1 MIKKELRAVPV
12 PKADI
17 PRIHAMAAENDN
29 IRGVIA
35 SQKKK
40 VGTEETLIL
49 NVYQVSGKNKQDISL
64 LFRVFCQKDDY
75 ITLETD
81 CNKWRT
87 GALLHLVCRDSGWSE
102 YWWNYN
108 QLEFLTDR
116 DAKRVESTLRKWN
129 RNNSDNGERVAFTLL
144 DQYQQ
149 NVKKA
154 RMMKRH
160 KKETD
165 IIDTDMEKFGKLPDD
180 YQDFIEETVFSD
192 DNYIFYDT
200 KKKRAFC
207 TSCKKT
213 FLLKGRH
220 LRHETIG
227 IWNNRNDVKHNRTV
241 CCPYCNKFLL
251 AKSEGM
257 GRQGLIS
264 VKWSVLVQPCN
275 EEVLTRY
282 FCHIK
287 DFSPDFHN
295 PRITTSEGYRTVHRA
310 DRSTDYMWAKYRT
323 TENIRWCYY
332 RDRGSSWCTPAE
344 TVAPRSV
351 VMYNTN
357 LQEAVAGTCMKYSVP
372 DIFIGNTECER
383 YFASPWFI
391 DKYFN
396 SYRKYPFI
404 EQLLKVGFYKMTM
417 EFLDKGYSNVNLNHG
432 QNSILGTLGINRNQ
446 FNMLRRVGNPGMR
459 DLAVLRYKPDLKW
472 DEFEDLRYIKDDRYA
487 NYYEKYIDLMR
498 YTTLH
503 KLRRYIDRNRITY
516 AQDYFDYTKW
526 IEEMGYDMRNEFNLF
541 PTNFN
546 RVHDE
551 MSRQYMRFKEKQA
564 KEDAERFNRIL
575 RKMKKETMEIEAMNL
590 DVDGLFVRLP
600 NKLEELKE
608 EGETLHHCVGTYME
622 KVSKGETMIFF
633 IRKKAD
639 PEKPY
644 YTLEWKGR
652 VVQCRGSHNCDMTPE
667 VKAFVEIFQMKMLEY
682 GNASKKQRRA
692 G

>member
-12 PKADI
+12 PKADTLQ
-17 PRIHAMAAENDN
+17 IHEKAVKNN
-29 IRGVIA
+29 IRGIIVT
-35 SQKKK
+35 QKKK
-40 VGTEETLIL
+40 ICTEETLIL
-49 NVYQVSGKNKQDISL
+49 NVYQVSGKNKKDISL

-81 CNKWRT
+81 SNKWRT
-87 GALLHLVCRDSGWSE
+87 GALICLICRDSGWSE
-102 YWWNYN
+102 YWWNYH

-116 DAKRVESTLRKWN
+116 DAKRIESTLRKWN
-129 RNNSDNGERVAFTLL
+129 RNNSDNGERVVFKLF

-154 RMMKRH
+154 RLMKKH

-165 IIDTDMEKFGKLPDD
+165 VIDADMEKFGELPDD
-180 YQDFIEETVFSD
+180 YQAFVEETVFSD

-207 TSCKKT
+207 TGCKHT
-213 FLLKGRH
+213 YILKDKH
-220 LRHETIG
+220 LRNETIG
-227 IWNNRNDVKHNRTV
+227 IWNDTDDVKHNRTV
-241 CCPYCNKFLL
+241 RCPYCNKFLL

-264 VKWSVLVQPCN
+264 VKWSVLVQPCK

-282 FCHIK
+282 FCHVKNFCLDIHDPK
-287 DFSPDFHN
+287 
-295 PRITTSEGYRTVHRA
+295 ITTREGYRTVHRA

-323 TENIRWCYY
+323 TGNMRWCYH
-332 RDRGSSWCTPAE
+332 RDPGSSWYPPAE
-344 TVAPRSV
+344 TVAPRNV

-357 LQEAVAGTCMKYSVP
+357 LQETVAGTCMKYSVP
-372 DIFIGNTECER
+372 DIFIRNSANEH

-417 EFLDKGYSNVNLNHG
+417 DFLEEYGDMKLNHG
-432 QNSILGTLGINRNQ
+432 QNSILGTLGIGRNQ
-446 FNMLRRVGNPGMR
+446 FSMLRRVGNAGMR
-459 DLAVLRYKPDLKW
+459 DLAILRYKPDLKW
-472 DEFEDLRYIKDDRYA
+472 DEFEELRYINDNGYV
-487 NYYEKYIDLMR
+487 NVYEKYIDLMR

-503 KLRRYIDRNRITY
+503 KLCRYINRNKIIHT
-516 AQDYFDYTKW
+516 QDYFDYTKW

-541 PTNFN
+541 PKNFCK
-546 RVHDE
+546 VHDE
-551 MSRQYMRFKEKQA
+551 MSKQYVRFKDKQA
-564 KEDAERFNRIL
+564 KEDVRRFNRIL

-667 VKAFVEIFQMKMLEY
+667 VKAFVEMFQMKMLEY
-682 GNASKKQRRA
+682 GNASKKQRRV